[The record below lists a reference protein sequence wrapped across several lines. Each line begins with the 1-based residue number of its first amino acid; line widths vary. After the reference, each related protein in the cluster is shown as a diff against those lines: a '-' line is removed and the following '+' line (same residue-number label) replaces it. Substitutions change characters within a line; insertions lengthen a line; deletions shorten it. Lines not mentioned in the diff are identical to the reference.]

1 MKKRI
6 IGVVLLLI
14 IGGLLLVG
22 GKYLVDYLEDKDQR
36 TTSDAVHTKGKL
48 KIAMDSWIGYFPLC
62 SRDMKDELRRTGWLL
77 ECVDDNGDYQ
87 GRMAALE
94 KGEYD
99 FAVATVDSYL
109 LNGEPHDYPAAI
121 VAVLDESKG
130 GDAILARKERFA
142 NLDGIRQGSN
152 IKVAFTPASPSHFLL
167 KAAADHFDLP
177 ALLPVTKDLRLE
189 TEGSGKAFAKL
200 LAGTTD
206 IAVLWEP
213 DVSRALL
220 EQGIVKLLGTE
231 ETERL
236 IVDILLA
243 NRKLMQQQP
252 ELVSLL
258 LGTYFK
264 VLKKF
269 RDEPERLLSEVK
281 KDTGLSKES
290 VRAMLKGVVWMSL
303 IDNCEKWFG
312 ITAPGGRAEEHI
324 TRTIDSTTEILIN
337 SGDFSVSPIPGNDSY
352 RLIKRSFLEGLYAQ
366 GISGFTRSPAGFG
379 DKDQGSTTIS
389 FSPLDKSGWARLSEV
404 GTLKLQPIIFV
415 HGSSELDMLA
425 GVELDNAAEKL
436 SHYPRFR
443 VVIKGHTGTK
453 GDAEQNMILSQ
464 QRSDSVAEYLM
475 AKHSF
480 SPNRLHAIGFGGT
493 KPIKRHDNESLRSY
507 QRRLLRV
514 ELVLVREDI

>member
-1 MKKRI
+1 MNKKI
-6 IGVVLLLI
+6 VGVLLLLL

-22 GKYLVDYLEDKDQR
+22 GKYLLAYLDERNQR
-36 TTSDAVHTKGKL
+36 TTSDAVHTKGQI

-62 SRDMKDELRRTGWLL
+62 SRDMIDEMHRAGWVL
-77 ECVDDNGDYQ
+77 ECVDDNADYQ

-99 FAVATVDSYL
+99 FAVATVDSYV
-109 LNGEPHDYPAAI
+109 LNGEPYDYPAAI

-130 GDAILARKERFA
+130 GDAILARKDRIA
-142 NLDGIRQGSN
+142 NLDAIRQGGN

-177 ALLPVTKDLRLE
+177 ALLPITKELRLE
-189 TEGSGKAFAKL
+189 TEGSGKAFEKL
-200 LAGTTD
+200 MAGTTD

-213 DVSRALL
+213 DVSKALT

-243 NRKLMQQQP
+243 NRKIMQRQP

-264 VLKKF
+264 VLKRY
-269 RDEPERLLSEVK
+269 RDNPEKLNSDVK
-281 KDTGLSKES
+281 KKTGLNKDA
-290 VRAMLKGVVWMSL
+290 VQAMLKGVVWMSL

-312 ITAPGGRAEEHI
+312 IAAPGGNAEEQI
-324 TRTIDSTTEILIN
+324 TQAIDSTTEILIN
-337 SGDFSVSPIPGNDSY
+337 SGDFSQSPVPGNDSY
-352 RLIKRSFLEGLYAQ
+352 RLIKRSFLEELYAK
-366 GISGFTRSPAGFG
+366 GISGFTKPSTGFG
-379 DKDQGSTTIS
+379 GKDQGNAEVS
-389 FSPLDKSGWARLSEV
+389 FSPLDKRGWAKLTEV

-425 GVELDNAAEKL
+425 SVELDNAAAKL

-453 GDAEQNMILSQ
+453 GDAEQNMLLSQ
-464 QRSDSVAEYLM
+464 QRSDSVAQYLL

-480 SPNRLHAIGFGGT
+480 SPNRIQAIGFGGA
-493 KPIKRHDNESLRSY
+493 KPLKKHENESLRTY

-514 ELVLVREDI
+514 ELVLVREEI